1 MFWGITITW
10 DFAGAHHAAG
20 LAACRFLG
28 LRIGTM
34 RIEVHPVGA
43 QMDEAGV
50 KSIAMLLRQRNEIDA
65 RIADIVGRPVA
76 HGHLSDWIAAQIF
89 DIELEPAANR
99 VVDGWFRSG
108 PLAGRTVNIKHY
120 TRNEGLL
127 DMTESDELDYYLVMT
142 GPRVPARSA
151 GTHRPWTIDHVHLFD
166 AQGLADALRAYMRR
180 IGVAT
185 SVRAEYWQAAEIYPR
200 PAKPVLRL
208 TADQIAA
215 LDGFRS

>member
-1 MFWGITITW
+1 
-10 DFAGAHHAAG
+10 
-20 LAACRFLG
+20 
-28 LRIGTM
+28 
-34 RIEVHPVGA
+34 
-43 QMDEAGV
+43 MDEAGL

-99 VVDGWFRSG
+99 AIDGWFRSG

-127 DMTESDELDYYLVMT
+127 DMSDTDDLDYYLVMT
-142 GPRVPARSA
+142 GPRRGAARS
-151 GTHRPWTIDHVHLFD
+151 GGHRPWTIDHVHLFD
-166 AQGLADALRAYMRR
+166 ALALADTLRNSMRR

-185 SVRAEYWQAAEIYPR
+185 SVRAEYWKAAEIHPD
-200 PAKPVLRL
+200 PVQPLLRL
-208 TADQIAA
+208 TAGQIAA
-215 LDGFRS
+215 LDGFRSA